1 MFLIMKIW
9 RTRLMNDQEVKQEM
23 IDFIEQKEKEL
34 QQEKFLSAS
43 QIKND
48 VVKSIMA
55 KLDEVI
61 KNEDI
66 KN

>member
-1 MFLIMKIW
+1 MKIW

-48 VVKSIMA
+48 VVKSIMT

>member
-1 MFLIMKIW
+1 
-9 RTRLMNDQEVKQEM
+9 MNDQEVKQEM

-48 VVKSIMA
+48 VVKSIMT

-66 KN
+66 KNWVWEFSQL

>member
-1 MFLIMKIW
+1 
-9 RTRLMNDQEVKQEM
+9 MNDQEVKQEM

-48 VVKSIMA
+48 VVKSIMT

>member
-1 MFLIMKIW
+1 MKIW

-48 VVKSIMA
+48 VVKSIMT

-61 KNEDI
+61 KNENI